1 MQPIF
6 VGLAGLT
13 ITDDEAALFRAA
25 DPAGYI
31 LFKRNIDTPDQV
43 RALTAALTDLAGR
56 ALPILI
62 DQEGGRVA
70 RLRPPHWPEFPAGE
84 RFDQIYEKAPITAIE
99 AARLNAL
106 ALAALLREL
115 GISVDCLPLLDVRD
129 PDGHDIIGD
138 RAFGSEPMKV
148 AALGRATLDGLRQG
162 GVCGVVKHIPG
173 HGRAGADSH
182 LELPIVTASRAD
194 LERDFEPFRT
204 LAAAPM
210 AMTAHVTYTALDPGR
225 CATLSPIVIDLIRH
239 DIGFAG
245 LLMSD
250 DLGMKAL
257 GAPAAGGHAAGSN
270 TLQDFGARALACLDA
285 GCDIALHCSGDFAEM
300 RAICEAVPAIGAAA
314 AERLAAAMAW
324 AGPGDPTPAA
334 QWAGAR
340 DELFGLA
347 GTATT

>member
-1 MQPIF
+1 MQPTF
-6 VGLAGLT
+6 LGLEGLALSTAERG
-13 ITDDEAALFRAA
+13 LFRAA

-31 LFKRNIDTPDQV
+31 LFKRNIGSPEQV
-43 RALTAALTDLAGR
+43 RALTDALRDLAGR

-70 RLRPPHWPEFPAGE
+70 RLRPPHWPEYPAGE
-84 RFDQIYEKAPITAIE
+84 RFDHLYDKAPVTAIE

-106 ALAALLREL
+106 ALAAMLRDL
-115 GISVDCLPLLDVRD
+115 GITVDCLPLLDVRD

-138 RAFGSEPMKV
+138 RSFGAEPMKV
-148 AALGRATLDGLRQG
+148 AALGRATLDGLKAG

-173 HGRAGADSH
+173 HGRASADSH

-204 LAAAPM
+204 LNWAPM
-210 AMTAHVTYTALDPGR
+210 AMTAHVTYTALDPDR
-225 CATLSPIVIDLIRH
+225 CATLSPIVIDLIRN
-239 DIGFAG
+239 DIGFTG

-257 GAPAAGGHAAGSN
+257 GHPSAGGHPPGSN
-270 TLQDFGARALACLDA
+270 ALEDFGARALASLAA

-300 RAICEAVPAIGAAA
+300 RAICEAVPQITAVAQA
-314 AERLAAAMAW
+314 RLDAAMA
-324 AGPGDPTPAA
+324 GLGTGDATPAA
-334 QWAGAR
+334 QWAEAR
-340 DELFGLA
+340 DRLLA
-347 GTATT
+347 LA